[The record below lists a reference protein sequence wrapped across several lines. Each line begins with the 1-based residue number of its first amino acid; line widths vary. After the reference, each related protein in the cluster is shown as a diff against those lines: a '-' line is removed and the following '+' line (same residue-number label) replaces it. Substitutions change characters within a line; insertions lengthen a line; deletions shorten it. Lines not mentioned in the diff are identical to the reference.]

1 VTTTDPGTTTPV
13 DPGEVAEDLRSI
25 DRRLDALAE
34 LVGTPEA
41 ELGKGSL
48 TLELDDL
55 ESMLGKIASR
65 VAVLEGDD
73 PFDTAQL
80 AVAVRRERLGF
91 VRAALLGGELTGS
104 EAPALPVA
112 VAADRTA
119 KEGDRASSTGR
130 ALSVIGLVLVGFFL
144 YQVTVTSLIHARSQD
159 LLLEEF
165 KVQAPLQAVDPTAA
179 ADPEASALDG
189 VLTGGEAA
197 GDPTLEEDVEPE
209 VIPAAEPPA
218 VGDPIGILQIPSL
231 DVEQVV
237 VQGSGPAQLRAGP
250 GHLQGTP
257 MPGEPGNAVIA
268 GARISYGAPFRQ
280 LQELDV
286 GDRIEMTTA
295 VGRFRYEVRTVDRIA
310 AGDPDPVRATG
321 GTSTLTLLTSTPK
334 FLAYDQLA
342 VVADLQGQPVKPRFK
357 PVASEV
363 GADGFDGGGG
373 LAPLVVWSSLLV
385 AALAGARWIYRR
397 WPGPVAYLISTPILL
412 ALLILVFESLGGILP
427 ATF

>member
-1 VTTTDPGTTTPV
+1 VTATDTTPA
-13 DPGEVAEDLRSI
+13 DASEVAADLRAI

-34 LVGTPEA
+34 LVGSPEA
-41 ELGKGSL
+41 DLARGSL
-48 TLELDDL
+48 EVELDAIDAEL
-55 ESMLGKIASR
+55 VEITAK
-65 VAVLEGDD
+65 VAAPEDD

-80 AVAVRRERLGF
+80 AIAVRRERLGF

-104 EAPALPVA
+104 TATALPPPPPTTHN
-112 VAADRTA
+112 DA
-119 KEGDRASSTGR
+119 KEGERASSTGR
-130 ALSVIGLVLVGFFL
+130 VLSVIGLVLVGFFI
-144 YQVTVTSLIHARSQD
+144 YQLTVTSLIHARSQE
-159 LLLEEF
+159 LLLADF
-165 KVQAPLQAVDPTAA
+165 KVDAPLQAVDPNAA
-179 ADPEASALDG
+179 ADPEASAVDG
-189 VLTGGEAA
+189 ILTGGEAA
-197 GDPTLEEDVEPE
+197 GDPSLEEDVEPE
-209 VIPAAEPPA
+209 IVAAAEPPA

-257 MPGEPGNAVIA
+257 MPGEPGNSVIA
-268 GARISYGAPFRQ
+268 GARLSYGAPFRH
-280 LQELDV
+280 LQELDQ

-295 VGRFRYEVRTVDRIA
+295 VGRFRYEVRTVDRIK

-342 VVADLQGQPVKPRFK
+342 VVADLVGQPVKPRFK
-357 PVASEV
+357 PVAAEV

-373 LAPLVVWSSLLV
+373 IAPLVVWSAALV

-397 WPGPVAYLISTPILL
+397 WPGPVAYVISTPILL
-412 ALLILVFESLGGILP
+412 ALLILLFESLGGILP